1 MNHGLVILL
10 PTEIGGY
17 VLQPDSSVTDHPAD
31 GSILGGTPSR
41 SSVVQGVRRDR
52 GMTITYL
59 YVTYFGFSSDPS
71 QDKG

>member
-31 GSILGGTPSR
+31 GSILGGIPSR
-41 SSVVQGVRRDR
+41 SPVVQGVGRDR
-52 GMTITYL
+52 GMAITYL
-59 YVTYFGFSSDPS
+59 YVTYLRFSSDPS
-71 QDKG
+71 QDQG

>member
-17 VLQPDSSVTDHPAD
+17 VMQPDSSVTDHPVD

-41 SSVVQGVRRDR
+41 SPVVRGVGRDR
-52 GMTITYL
+52 GMAITYL
-59 YVTYFGFSSDPS
+59 HVTYFRFSSDPS